1 MSKDLLL
8 EIGTE
13 EIPAH
18 VMPHLLSDLK
28 RLAGEQLRDQ
38 RLSYENLRT
47 IGTPRRAALIV
58 TGLAERQEDVSTET
72 RGPSVAIA
80 FDAAGNLTKAGEGFA
95 RGQGIDPSALI
106 QRDGYVYAS
115 VHEKGAAAHGTAAGT
130 YPLHTSPEQY
140 ALGRS
145 GFPFHPS
152 DPLARRT
159 LWDGDR
165 ALYAGERH
173 EREYVARSS
182 DACTGRLYHLVTCR
196 L

>member
-58 TGLAERQEDVSTET
+58 TGLAERQEVRRRADPRSPSPLMR
-72 RGPSVAIA
+72 RG
-80 FDAAGNLTKAGEGFA
+80 T
-95 RGQGIDPSALI
+95 
-106 QRDGYVYAS
+106 
-115 VHEKGAAAHGTAAGT
+115 
-130 YPLHTSPEQY
+130 
-140 ALGRS
+140 
-145 GFPFHPS
+145 
-152 DPLARRT
+152 
-159 LWDGDR
+159 
-165 ALYAGERH
+165 
-173 EREYVARSS
+173 
-182 DACTGRLYHLVTCR
+182 
-196 L
+196 

>member
-80 FDAAGNLTKAGEGFA
+80 FAAAGNLTKAGEGFA
-95 RGQGIDPSALI
+95 RGQGIAPSALI
-106 QRDGYVYAS
+106 QRDGYVYA
-115 VHEKGAAAHGTAAGT
+115 AHGPAAGT

-182 DACTGRLYHLVTCR
+182 DTRTGRLYHPVTCR

>member
-115 VHEKGAAAHGTAAGT
+115 VHEKGAETARLLT
-130 YPLHTSPEQY
+130 ELLPELIRSIPLPNSM
-140 ALGRS
+140 R
-145 GFPFHPS
+145 
-152 DPLARRT
+152 
-159 LWDGDR
+159 WGDLDFR
-165 ALYAGERH
+165 FIRPIRWLVALYGLSLDHKSRRQH
-173 EREYVARSS
+173 REV
-182 DACTGRLYHLVTCR
+182 
-196 L
+196 